1 MNNDF
6 TYKFTT
12 ISIDEEGFMILGN
25 DNKKIIQLFVDKPYT
40 YDTYNYSYDVVQ
52 SILKLIEDGLLHGHS
67 VHVHANGE
75 LRGYIGVTEAG
86 RMYLD
91 FKEL

>member
-1 MNNDF
+1 
-6 TYKFTT
+6 
-12 ISIDEEGFMILGN
+12 
-25 DNKKIIQLFVDKPYT
+25 
-40 YDTYNYSYDVVQ
+40 VQ

-67 VHVHANGE
+67 VHVHVNGE